1 MNFEENVKRFLDE
14 VTRQFSR
21 YIDDPTLHAKILK
34 QVEKSW
40 RLRIEV
46 DIDTHI
52 EIKTKHWEKKHVPQI
67 FQETI
72 VQTLDKKMRRICQSE
87 TEYLMKG
94 FRVPIDLHK
103 QKSFGIFKTALTI
116 AGGYALSA
124 CVLQPEIA
132 ATLAGGGIAMAGA
145 VRFGFLSKFKDVCND
160 ALKVR
165 IHNLTTENIR
175 KALDERYAK
184 TIKNTM
190 RNALDTMQTN
200 INRMQEEEK
209 KKQTKHTVH
218 TSKLDTIMSLN
229 TTISNIKERLQDI
242 EEKIA

>member
-1 MNFEENVKRFLDE
+1 MKRFLDE

-52 EIKTKHWEKKHVPQI
+52 EIETKHWKRKHVPQI

-190 RNALDTMQTN
+190 RNALATMQTN
-200 INRMQEEEK
+200 INRMQEEAK